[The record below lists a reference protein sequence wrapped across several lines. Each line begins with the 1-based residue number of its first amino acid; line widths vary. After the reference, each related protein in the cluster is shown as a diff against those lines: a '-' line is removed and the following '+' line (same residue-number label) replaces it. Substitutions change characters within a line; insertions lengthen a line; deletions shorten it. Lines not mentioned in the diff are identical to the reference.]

1 MLAGIYNVADRDRA
15 AATVVVVF
23 EGPRAERDVGDAV
36 NVG

>member
-15 AATVVVVF
+15 AATVVVF